1 LSEIADLERRYSLFE
16 QGLLD
21 EEAVNLLRQ
30 DVFDEASRRDID
42 LFEDQ
47 RTTSGQLYESGKGVA
62 RGFLGSFAT
71 LGEGLG
77 EQADAITNKLGFE
90 DLIDSGEE
98 NELVRMSRAAQESI
112 QERLGA
118 DVAYRDQWL
127 TKFGEGAGSFASF
140 LVPGGGLKLLGAGN
154 KIAAGVTA
162 TQAAGVGAGEQA
174 QRIERAREQGIDVSQ
189 EQEDSAILWGS
200 GVGLTELAPV
210 HRVLS
215 RITKA
220 ASPAFKKGI
229 ANKIK
234 GALVSGGVEGVQEV
248 AASIM
253 QDAVERGVYNE
264 ELPFNDSLMD
274 DFTVGGAVGAVAD
287 LALTA
292 AAGRSGRKRNLQVE
306 RDLRT
311 SREEAKEV
319 LAGEVTEGQEQEKL
333 GADTPLPEFVVE
345 DDVTPDE
352 LIEFQRSLDKEMKG
366 AGLSDVK
373 ANISHALRNVLRNRD
388 GNIVFGI
395 RQRREGEQDVRTFGG
410 QSNIVV
416 EEGPQAQEGETIEGI
431 FSDAAGQ
438 IFIAADA
445 LPKEGTLDEQRDS
458 AVGILKH
465 EQLHAMRAMDLFTDA
480 EWRILTNAV
489 SQKNKKGTDG
499 SYMDW
504 AAGSYDN
511 LSPVELTEEAVAEMT
526 RDLRTDKTIITGKP
540 RTLLQRII
548 DFFPKLN
555 NFVKGRGYTTFDS
568 LIRDID
574 AGKIGGRK
582 RGEVR
587 TLKNLEDAGSVV
599 RQPDFDTTGAI
610 NQEREEDF
618 PAPLQDAASIRKDDT
633 GAERLNFLT
642 QRLAFVRGSLEQ
654 DTDMYPVTRR
664 KLEREARHLSDE
676 LRGLNIKDKY
686 SLRKDEIAALR
697 EEANVAR
704 FGEADAVDTSYR
716 LQHTPAKGADEET
729 VRLDDL
735 TRSISK
741 TEAGYP
747 DDFYSPEGKR
757 IYSPGARFA
766 DDEFGKANDESY
778 SIIMSSRGKPDKTV
792 TMYRAVPK
800 GITQINEGDFVTL
813 SPTYAEMHSSTGYGE
828 TGQESGDVISK
839 QVKVKDLVWAQ
850 DDVNEFGYF
859 PEAVPEIRDK
869 YSIRAY
875 HGSPYD
881 FDRFSSDKIGTGE
894 GVQAYSRGLYL
905 AESEDVAKS
914 YRDNIPRFRNREYKG
929 ILRKEEQAFENDR
942 SGVNT
947 VFSVMEL
954 SGLPAKRVIE
964 SQKKEL
970 KSNIETYKKDLNAN
984 KGDRLISMLLE
995 DDQSF
1000 LKEIENL
1007 NPEDFKLTK
1016 GRMYEVDID
1025 VSPDELLDWDL
1036 PLYEQSE
1043 YIQNILRKNEKK
1055 LTKDL
1060 YLNLSIEDLINAPN
1074 QSGEGLYSLMRTER
1088 RGEKEASEYLRSL
1101 GIKGVRYKDAFSRD
1115 GEGGTSNYVMF
1126 DDSLI
1131 DIKDKY
1137 SRKVLPL
1144 EALPK
1149 SRGEAKTL
1157 PGAEYFKDDA
1167 FERIGLTPK
1176 SRETLIVM
1184 SPENFLSLANE
1195 AKEDSEKLKPLQ
1207 ELREKGQKFGD
1218 VPFLEF
1224 VHDGEGKAKV
1234 TGHEG
1239 RHRMMALQ
1247 EVGVPLVPV
1256 MLLSG
1261 ERGKGRAIRW
1271 GSQDPAS
1278 SQAKFDY
1285 VSPEN
1290 FPVTLEAQEKAANPN
1305 LSIRFPVSVSEA
1317 VPEIKDKYARRIK
1330 SLAEEQGFDVDN
1342 FYYHATA
1349 ASRPIKKFRSDL
1361 PNISARNAIAG
1372 HFTLKPGFA
1381 ETFLPAK
1388 VYEDGKDVYSMDEG
1402 DSPAI
1407 YPVYLRAK
1415 NSFDAGKI
1423 YREGPT
1429 GQTTGQIE
1437 ALLQEIGD
1445 DSHPYYRE
1453 YEKNFIFYDR
1463 EKIPEKLAEQKKYL
1477 EHLVDELVVDPE
1489 FNYSEL
1495 ETLAPFIRSAGYDSY
1510 IDYENSIA
1518 DPATGI
1524 AMFDPS
1530 DIKGVFAQYDPSG
1543 VPEGYEYADDIM
1555 FSRRKTGPR
1564 EELTKAIAN
1573 TELLPNA
1580 AELEQ
1585 MKNGTYKPEKK
1596 RTLVEAVQ
1604 FLQDRWEAATGR
1616 TEPFEYTPENMPIIS
1631 DILASEALVA
1641 LGGDSNAIGWY
1652 DRKIKDAKKIMG
1664 LVEPRIMKSP
1674 ENEAL
1679 FDFALAV
1686 TSNGQAVVDNFEI
1699 ATKIFRFRMRK
1710 GRFPQS
1716 KKEFNQG
1723 GERNAAMLAA
1733 FNFHNAY
1740 QRSGQ
1745 NQPIRDF
1752 LNEDFTVA
1760 ELRSFAEMFN
1770 EQAGFEA
1777 MKVPGS
1783 EGANVSVKGSY
1794 VLGPKIGQ
1802 GFYQNIR
1809 GNYAPLTM
1817 DIWWMRMWNRVI
1829 GRPFARALDSSTM
1842 NERRNELKNLI
1853 RKTGGLPRKLVNDVL
1868 KGNDQT
1874 RTEIYQDPEL
1884 FDNFIQDLE
1893 RRYQRFYKEYKAEE
1907 GVNHVKPEMFKK
1919 TGTYVKN
1926 LSPKLQAAPKGV
1938 AERAYMRQVV
1948 EAARERLSESGFD
1961 ITTADFQ
1968 ALMWYPE
1975 KQLFRALGVQPAKGS
1990 DNDYLDAAEALAEK
2004 EGISRGKIEKTL
2016 RDADRDRA
2024 INGQPSTGRQDGS
2037 VREYAS
2043 RPDGQEESP
2052 TSRERERA
2060 DGTVVSEDPDIQRV
2074 TRDSGAVD
2082 KVVKANEG
2090 AAINPSVSVPPFNP
2104 LSEPEAQYVAK
2115 NPEDGLKPSQNLK
2128 DKFSRKKEPPLSPE
2142 MSSVIDG
2149 IASEPAPMMTPG
2161 ETYIKNTESSNIQYF
2176 LDKSKQAALNKYA
2189 RLERYA
2195 RDPLFKDNL
2204 ADTSAIA
2211 AAYFADRSM
2220 GITGSALK
2228 YGVPV
2233 YQNGVTQVKAF
2244 YHNGKKYRGLIDV
2257 MAPLYQNDSNFSL
2270 ERLAQAYAIAK
2281 RAEGQRA
2288 RGLKTPVPEG
2298 QLQEIEA
2305 EIAKYKNKD
2314 GVPIIE
2320 EWYEVWQAYNNKTVE
2335 FMKATGIVDDA
2346 LAQKWMEMSDYVPF
2360 YRQAEAEDGEI
2371 ANISPDAPVMFK
2383 RNMTSSI
2390 KLKELKGSEKAVNI
2404 PMLDAITRNL
2414 SMAIDAGMKNV
2425 AQQRIV
2431 RDMTKIGIANPATV
2445 AQRKNMTQNF
2455 VVNFKVNG
2463 VDQYYKIHDPLIYE
2477 SLQSVDEMGGAITG
2491 MFGGASRWLRELVT
2505 RDPGFMAANLMRD
2518 TLSAYVT
2525 SGADFT
2531 PVVDTVAAIGKD
2543 VEDLESFGVV
2553 GGYDFSNDPEDM
2565 VEAFTEQSKKRGINV
2580 DGKNAIFNPFKK
2592 VWDWAGQGTTLSDAA
2607 TRRAVYDDVL
2617 ARTGNEAEA
2626 AFQALEIINFS
2637 RRGRNPAV
2645 RFLTTAIPF
2654 LNARFQGLDVLYRG
2668 FMGYNPAQK
2677 NLTRGEAALTALSRG
2692 GLITATTLMYWL
2704 MFSDSEEYKEA
2715 TDEQKDLNWIF
2726 PNPFGGRPIRI
2737 PVPFEVGL
2745 IFKTIPERILDTYSV
2760 AEVFGKTGDTSD
2772 RELFESIAM
2781 RGVGSTLAINP
2792 LGVQLIGPLLEASI
2806 NHNSFTNSPIVPIYV
2821 DKNGVDGLLGR
2832 ESNTAI
2838 SKAVGLAMDINPM
2851 KIDHVLYGYS
2861 GTIGAY
2867 VLDALDRLVLK
2878 NPAVTGKDSIPP
2890 ELSIDQYPIVKRF
2903 VVSKFSSGDRQDF
2916 YRLRSEVEKVAGS
2929 LKKLEEDGRY
2939 DELEALLRAKGHL
2952 SGLSNDVNYISKNL
2966 SRLRDQRLEIER
2978 LPASVMSGKEKRE
2991 AIDAIL
2997 EEMSYYTDT
3006 VSELKRYADLPAL
3019 SGLPLSE
3026 VINVMSQ

>member
-1 LSEIADLERRYSLFE
+1 MSEIADLERRHALFE

-30 DVFDEASRRDID
+30 DVFDAASRRDID
-42 LFEDQ
+42 LFEGQ
-47 RTTSGQLYESGKGVA
+47 RTTSEQLYETGKGVA

-71 LGEGLG
+71 MGEGLG
-77 EQADAITNKLGFE
+77 EQADAITNKLGLE

-154 KIAAGVTA
+154 KIATGVTA
-162 TQAAGVGAGEQA
+162 AQAAGVGAGEQA
-174 QRIERAREQGIDVSQ
+174 QRIEGAREQGIDVSQ

-220 ASPAFKKGI
+220 AGPAFKKGV

-234 GALVSGGVEGVQEV
+234 GALVSGGIEGVQEV

-274 DFTVGGAVGAVAD
+274 DFTVGGAVGAAAD

-292 AAGRSGRKRNLQVE
+292 AAGRSGRKRNLQAE
-306 RDLRT
+306 RDLRA
-311 SREEAKEV
+311 SKEEAKEG
-319 LAGEVTEGQEQEKL
+319 LAGEVTEGQEQERL

-352 LIEFQRSLDKEMKG
+352 LIAFQESLDKEMKG

-480 EWRILTNAV
+480 EWRILTNVV
-489 SQKNKKGTDG
+489 SQRNKKGTAG

-504 AAGSYDN
+504 AADSYDN

-526 RDLRTDKTIITGKP
+526 RDLRADNTIVTGKP

-574 AGKIGGRK
+574 AGKIGGRR
-582 RGEVR
+582 RGEIR
-587 TLKNLEDAGSVV
+587 TLKNLEGMGSAV
-599 RQPDFDTTGAI
+599 RQPDFDASGAI

-618 PAPLQDAASIRKDDT
+618 PDAPKDAASIRKDDI
-633 GAERLNFLT
+633 G
-642 QRLAFVRGSLEQ
+642 GS
-654 DTDMYPVTRR
+654 RR
-664 KLEREARHLSDE
+664 VK
-676 LRGLNIKDKY
+676 
-686 SLRKDEIAALR
+686 SL
-697 EEANVAR
+697 
-704 FGEADAVDTSYR
+704 
-716 LQHTPAKGADEET
+716 
-729 VRLDDL
+729 
-735 TRSISK
+735 
-741 TEAGYP
+741 
-747 DDFYSPEGKR
+747 
-757 IYSPGARFA
+757 
-766 DDEFGKANDESY
+766 
-778 SIIMSSRGKPDKTV
+778 
-792 TMYRAVPK
+792 
-800 GITQINEGDFVTL
+800 
-813 SPTYAEMHSSTGYGE
+813 
-828 TGQESGDVISK
+828 
-839 QVKVKDLVWAQ
+839 
-850 DDVNEFGYF
+850 VN
-859 PEAVPEIRDK
+859 
-869 YSIRAY
+869 
-875 HGSPYD
+875 
-881 FDRFSSDKIGTGE
+881 
-894 GVQAYSRGLYL
+894 
-905 AESEDVAKS
+905 
-914 YRDNIPRFRNREYKG
+914 
-929 ILRKEEQAFENDR
+929 
-942 SGVNT
+942 
-947 VFSVMEL
+947 
-954 SGLPAKRVIE
+954 
-964 SQKKEL
+964 
-970 KSNIETYKKDLNAN
+970 
-984 KGDRLISMLLE
+984 
-995 DDQSF
+995 
-1000 LKEIENL
+1000 
-1007 NPEDFKLTK
+1007 
-1016 GRMYEVDID
+1016 
-1025 VSPDELLDWDL
+1025 
-1036 PLYEQSE
+1036 
-1043 YIQNILRKNEKK
+1043 
-1055 LTKDL
+1055 
-1060 YLNLSIEDLINAPN
+1060 
-1074 QSGEGLYSLMRTER
+1074 
-1088 RGEKEASEYLRSL
+1088 
-1101 GIKGVRYKDAFSRD
+1101 
-1115 GEGGTSNYVMF
+1115 
-1126 DDSLI
+1126 
-1131 DIKDKY
+1131 
-1137 SRKVLPL
+1137 
-1144 EALPK
+1144 
-1149 SRGEAKTL
+1149 
-1157 PGAEYFKDDA
+1157 
-1167 FERIGLTPK
+1167 
-1176 SRETLIVM
+1176 
-1184 SPENFLSLANE
+1184 
-1195 AKEDSEKLKPLQ
+1195 
-1207 ELREKGQKFGD
+1207 
-1218 VPFLEF
+1218 
-1224 VHDGEGKAKV
+1224 
-1234 TGHEG
+1234 
-1239 RHRMMALQ
+1239 
-1247 EVGVPLVPV
+1247 
-1256 MLLSG
+1256 
-1261 ERGKGRAIRW
+1261 
-1271 GSQDPAS
+1271 
-1278 SQAKFDY
+1278 
-1285 VSPEN
+1285 
-1290 FPVTLEAQEKAANPN
+1290 
-1305 LSIRFPVSVSEA
+1305 
-1317 VPEIKDKYARRIK
+1317 KDKYARRAK
-1330 SLAEEQGFDVDN
+1330 SLAGEQGFDTDN
-1342 FYYHATA
+1342 IYYHATT
-1349 ASRPIKKFRSDL
+1349 ASQPIKKFRSKLDFSNVPL
-1361 PNISARNAIAG
+1361 DDVIAG
-1372 HFTLKPGFA
+1372 HFTLNPEFA
-1381 ETFLPAK
+1381 NEFLPITDEG
-1388 VYEDGKDVYSMDEG
+1388 EDGYIMHDVG
-1402 DSPAI
+1402 DQRPAI

-1415 NSFDAGKI
+1415 NTFDAGEIYQASGDSAFARTEYEQSISKI
-1423 YREGPT
+1423 MDGVNDLNHPFYEKYIKKWVSD
-1429 GQTTGQIE
+1429 GQVTSRR
-1437 ALLQEIGD
+1437 LQETITD
-1445 DSHPYYRE
+1445 RKKLKRE
-1453 YEKNFIFYDR
+1453 SLRGLVDRIAKNPDIDY
-1463 EKIPEKLAEQKKYL
+1463 
-1477 EHLVDELVVDPE
+1477 EHLEEL
-1489 FNYSEL
+1489 S
-1495 ETLAPFIRSAGYDSY
+1495 PFIRSAGYDSY
-1510 IDYENSIA
+1510 IDYENTTSE
-1518 DPATGI
+1518 PATGI
-1524 AMFDPS
+1524 AILDPS
-1530 DIKGVFAQYDPSG
+1530 NIKGVFAQYDPSS
-1543 VPEGYEYADDIM
+1543 VPEGAQYSDDIM
-1555 FSRRKTGPR
+1555 FSRRKSSTPIENAVELATTKYADYNTAVEEEFFGEFWPRMMTEVKGTVTRDKVRTASKRAVKDINEFVSRNPKYQDYYDNDQKAVKLALEQEFPDITPDDLVFYQLANGLSSPATSLPANVGDALNFLSLYKRDGNLDAIEMGLSAKGNPVIAKAPFSVSGTTGPTKARSLKVIDRLIKENSNSPDPVSRAVSFLKEKVTPR
-1564 EELTKAIAN
+1564 ELQKFNKSMGYKSAVSDMKAIRSLVKQATGQDEKIPRMFIFGKKVGAYTLNLVGEGNYTTIDVWESRFVRSYFEGLFDKRYGIPKTVDEDVLFQEFSSMFKQEYEKDTGSSVDASTLQAMRWFYIINAAKQSGYRGASTSETISELT
-1573 TELLPNA
+1573 
-1580 AELEQ
+1580 
-1585 MKNGTYKPEKK
+1585 EKYIGK
-1596 RTLVEAVQ
+1596 REAGRVG
-1604 FLQDRWEAATGR
+1604 DAGR
-1616 TEPFEYTPENMPIIS
+1616 TESDGAAAQEVRSEGGDQALQDKFSRRVEDVEGQRGDRDRGRSRTDREVTPLAGSPDVEGKGPIQEIVGIAESYAERKGIPYQRQPEYVKVDPERATRIAEAYENMP
-1631 DILASEALVA
+1631 
-1641 LGGDSNAIGWY
+1641 
-1652 DRKIKDAKKIMG
+1652 
-1664 LVEPRIMKSP
+1664 
-1674 ENEAL
+1674 
-1679 FDFALAV
+1679 
-1686 TSNGQAVVDNFEI
+1686 
-1699 ATKIFRFRMRK
+1699 
-1710 GRFPQS
+1710 
-1716 KKEFNQG
+1716 
-1723 GERNAAMLAA
+1723 
-1733 FNFHNAY
+1733 H
-1740 QRSGQ
+1740 
-1745 NQPIRDF
+1745 
-1752 LNEDFTVA
+1752 
-1760 ELRSFAEMFN
+1760 
-1770 EQAGFEA
+1770 
-1777 MKVPGS
+1777 
-1783 EGANVSVKGSY
+1783 
-1794 VLGPKIGQ
+1794 
-1802 GFYQNIR
+1802 
-1809 GNYAPLTM
+1809 AP
-1817 DIWWMRMWNRVI
+1817 
-1829 GRPFARALDSSTM
+1829 
-1842 NERRNELKNLI
+1842 
-1853 RKTGGLPRKLVNDVL
+1853 
-1868 KGNDQT
+1868 
-1874 RTEIYQDPEL
+1874 QDPEVQEAYQEL
-1884 FDNFIQDLE
+1884 INQTKDQYDALIDNGYSFTFFDGETDPYGGNPFNAMRDL
-1893 RRYQRFYKEYKAEE
+1893 RYNKTMAVYGTYDGYGTE
-1907 GVNHVKPEMFKK
+1907 GV
-1919 TGTYVKN
+1919 TG
-1926 LSPKLQAAPKGV
+1926 AAIEDNPMLADTGLLWKDQQGIDHPV
-1938 AERAYMRQVV
+1938 
-1948 EAARERLSESGFD
+1948 
-1961 ITTADFQ
+1961 TAND
-1968 ALMWYPE
+1968 
-1975 KQLFRALGVQPAKGS
+1975 LFRAVHDAFGHGIEGAGFRARGEENAWLSHSKLFTGPALKAITSETRGQNS
-1990 DNDYLDAAEALAEK
+1990 WVNYGPYGEANQTAKLEDTVFAEQKTGLMPSFTWTDGAL
-2004 EGISRGKIEKTL
+2004 
-2016 RDADRDRA
+2016 
-2024 INGQPSTGRQDGS
+2024 P
-2037 VREYAS
+2037 
-2043 RPDGQEESP
+2043 PM
-2052 TSRERERA
+2052 ERERA
-2060 DGTVVSEDPDIQRV
+2060 DGSVVGGDPDIQKV
-2074 TRDSGAVD
+2074 TRDAGAVD
-2082 KVVKANEG
+2082 KVVKANEE

-2104 LSEPEAQYVAK
+2104 LAEPEAQYVAK
-2115 NPEDGLKPSQNLK
+2115 NPEEGLKPSQNLK

-2431 RDMTKIGIANPATV
+2431 RDMLKIGIATPATV

-2491 MFGGASRWLRELVT
+2491 MFGGASRFLREMVT
-2505 RDPGFMAANLMRD
+2505 REPGFMAANLMRD

-2531 PVVDTVAAIGKD
+2531 PVVDTVAALGRD

-2565 VEAFTEQSKKRGINV
+2565 VKAFTEQSKKRGINV

-2592 VWDWAGQGTTLSDAA
+2592 VWDWAGQGTTISDAA

-2626 AFQALEIINFS
+2626 AFQALEVINFS

-2677 NLTRGEAALTALSRG
+2677 NLTRGEAALTAFSRG
-2692 GLITATTLMYWL
+2692 ALITSTTLMYWL

-2781 RGVGSTLAINP
+2781 RGVGSTLAVNP
-2792 LGVQLIGPLLEASI
+2792 LGIQLVGPLLEAAI
-2806 NHNSFTNSPIVPIYV
+2806 NHNVFTSSPIVPIYV
-2821 DKNGVDGLLGR
+2821 EKNGVDGLLGR
-2832 ESNTAI
+2832 ESNTEI

-2861 GTIGAY
+2861 GTLGAY

-2878 NPAVTGKDSIPP
+2878 NPAVTGKDSIPA
-2890 ELSIDQYPIVKRF
+2890 ELSIDQYPVVKRF

-2916 YRLRSEVEKVAGS
+2916 YRLRSEVEKVTGS
-2929 LKKLEEDGRY
+2929 LKKLEEDKRY

-2952 SGLSNDVNYISKNL
+2952 AGLSNDVNYISKNL
-2966 SRLRDQRLEIER
+2966 SKLRDQRLEIER